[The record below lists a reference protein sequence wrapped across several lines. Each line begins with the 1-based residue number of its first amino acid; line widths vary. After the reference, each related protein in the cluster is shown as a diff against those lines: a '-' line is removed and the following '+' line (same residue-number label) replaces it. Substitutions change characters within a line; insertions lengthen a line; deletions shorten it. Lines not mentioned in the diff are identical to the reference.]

1 MNVLLFLCVFFV
13 FLSLIGLQLFSED
26 IYNAC
31 RVTPFPIVQDGKV
44 VWPRAPTEGLSP
56 GGICVKS
63 KLRLGGYHC
72 PPEYTCGNYLDYG
85 LPLEEDYVQYN

>member
-31 RVTPFPIVQDGKV
+31 RLTPFPVVIDGKV
-44 VWPRAPTEGLSP
+44 AWPRAPTEGLSP

-63 KLRLGGYHC
+63 KLRMGGYQC

-85 LPLEEDYVQYN
+85 LPLEEDYVQ